1 MYFPNGLTGIH
12 APRRATAER
21 KPEHEYAT
29 VLLIAA
35 AVLALVLLMRYKTAI
50 LKVVVSVCNMIR
62 RFVL

>member
-29 VLLIAA
+29 VLLMAEAA
-35 AVLALVLLMRYKTAI
+35 TAPVLLMRHKTAI
-50 LKVVVSVCNMIR
+50 HKVVVSVCKMIR
-62 RFVL
+62 